1 MSINELKKHI
11 EKLRYVK
18 VGDEVRTSDYNI
30 KVNCVKLI
38 RDNLL
43 KLNPE
48 NPSIRELEKI
58 LEKLEY
64 ARTGDTIPP
73 EHHNLI
79 VDALKVISSILEYL
93 LKPRLQPALGLTV
106 AYDTSTILGVPEPLS
121 IPEAAPLYGVNLV
134 ALELTATSIFMEVSV
149 YYLTT
154 YK

>member
-48 NPSIRELEKI
+48 NPSIIELEKI

-93 LKPRLQPALGLTV
+93 LKPRLLPALGLTI
-106 AYDTSTILGVPEPLS
+106 AYEVSPGYS
-121 IPEAAPLYGVNLV
+121 IPELIKIPLGIPLYGANLV
-134 ALELTATSIFMEVSV
+134 TLELTATSPFSEMKI